1 MNVQKINKSIRGIIV
16 IFLITIISNGIA
28 SAKCV
33 RVADVKYQQ
42 QYGWSKMYRV
52 EVSFM
57 SGMELNSATST
68 YNYSSYSNYAI
79 IFWAEGQATVIK
91 LSSIIMCGYT
101 VTCSCIDNLIMDL
114 QGYDQDGDKWNICLG
129 QFCY

>member
-1 MNVQKINKSIRGIIV
+1 MDLQKINHSLRRIIL
-16 IFLITIISNGIA
+16 FLLLTIICFGVS

-42 QYGWSKMYRV
+42 QYGWSKLYRV

-57 SGMELNSATST
+57 AGTELNSATGSF
-68 YNYSSYSNYAI
+68 NYSSYSNYAI

-91 LSSIIMCGYT
+91 LSSIMMCGYE
-101 VTCSCIDNLIMDL
+101 VTCSCINNTIMDL